1 MSAQIAWFTSYLP
14 ILKSRCFYGCV
25 NSFLISY
32 QTFQPFSVASIPPP
46 IYQICCTWISPHSRD
61 SALFFLPLGS
71 STKYLLFYFSSFFLL
86 STNCQLSNIKS
97 VPSVAI
103 SYHNPLVVVQ
113 TLCRVSLTLCDPT
126 DCSRLGLSVAHY
138 LLEFALQSP
147 YPSIIFPYTTYQLLT
162 SHTFICLFIFF
173 FHLYANSL

>member
-1 MSAQIAWFTSYLP
+1 MPTGTENWTQKNGRKNIKTEPFPSLCSPEINLKKSQIMSAQITWFTSYLP

-25 NSFLISY
+25 NSFLFSY

-46 IYQICCTWISPHSRD
+46 IYQLCCTWISPHSRD
-61 SALFFLPLGS
+61 SALFFLPPGS
-71 STKYLLFYFSSFFLL
+71 STKYLLLYFSSFFLL

-113 TLCRVSLTLCDPT
+113 TLCRVSLFVTQQT
-126 DCSRLGLSVAHY
+126 AAG
-138 LLEFALQSP
+138 
-147 YPSIIFPYTTYQLLT
+147 
-162 SHTFICLFIFF
+162 
-173 FHLYANSL
+173 